1 MTTVAV
7 AFRVP
12 SLALCLP
19 GSQRVTEGGH
29 GKGRRATEAR
39 RAAKCRSRRS
49 SDTVFNVIKPV
60 KKGALSIDGSTLI
73 RFG

>member
-19 GSQRVTEGGH
+19 GSQRVTEGTAH

-39 RAAKCRSRRS
+39 RATNCRRSRRS
-49 SDTVFNVIKPV
+49 SDTVFNVIRPV
-60 KKGALSIDGSTLI
+60 KKDALPIGD
-73 RFG
+73 